1 MTSPTQRFSSRADNY
16 AKYRPG
22 YPAGVIKALAKE
34 CGLTEKSVVADIGS
48 GTGILSELFLKH
60 GNRVFG
66 IEPNREMREA
76 GERFLKTYPHF
87 TSVEG
92 TAEATTLP
100 NQSVDIVTAAQAFHW
115 FDRSKART
123 EFARILKPGR
133 WVVLIWNERVVE
145 SSAFGRAYEALI
157 ARYGTD
163 YKVVR
168 HTQIRTEDIGAF
180 FSPRPFVLRQFEN
193 QQALDFDGMKGRLL
207 SSSYAP
213 EPGHPKHQ
221 PMLDELRSLFDA
233 YQTGGRVDFDYVTMM
248 YFGQL
253 T

>member
-1 MTSPTQRFSSRADNY
+1 MPSPTQRFSDRAENY

-22 YPAGVIKALAKE
+22 YPSGTIKTLVKE
-34 CGLTEKSVVADIGS
+34 CGLTETSFIADIGS
-48 GTGILSELFLKH
+48 GTGILSESFLKH
-60 GNRVFG
+60 GNQVFG
-66 IEPNREMREA
+66 IEPNREMRGA
-76 GERFLKTYPHF
+76 GERFLNMYRHF

-92 TAEATTLP
+92 TAEATTLA
-100 NQSVDIVTAAQAFHW
+100 NHSVDFVTAGQSFHW
-115 FDRSKART
+115 FDRSKTRA
-123 EFARILKPGR
+123 EFARILKPDG

-157 ARYGTD
+157 TKYGTD
-163 YKVVR
+163 YEVVR
-168 HTQIRTEDIGAF
+168 HTHLRSEDIGAF
-180 FSPRPFVLRQFEN
+180 FSPRPFVLRQFES
-193 QQALDFDGMKGRLL
+193 QQALDFDGIKGRLL

-221 PMLDELRSLFDA
+221 PMLDELRALFDKH
-233 YQTGGRVDFDYVTMM
+233 QTGGRVDFDYITMM